1 MPVMPPWNKFNSG
14 PRDRQIAAKA
24 PWQLY
29 AFHNKDLDFILWQD
43 KDFAS
48 DLLDVTATDSAPA
61 QSFDYREE
69 TSRSTATS
77 NKEGKVKFFY
87 WLSYEKE
94 SLLWEQTSQ
103 GSFVACLV
111 HQMIPSWHCGCSNT
125 QRFIHH
131 QVLGTGKQKRG
142 VRRNF
147 TNCISLLLGLLPA
160 GRKYNRL
167 IKFQ

>member
-1 MPVMPPWNKFNSG
+1 MPSMTRTWTSSCGKIKILLLIYWMSQQQTQHQPSPLTTEKKHQEALLLPIKKEKLKFS
-14 PRDRQIAAKA
+14 I
-24 PWQLY
+24 
-29 AFHNKDLDFILWQD
+29 DFLMR
-43 KDFAS
+43 K
-48 DLLDVTATDSAPA
+48 
-61 QSFDYREE
+61 
-69 TSRSTATS
+69 
-77 NKEGKVKFFY
+77 
-87 WLSYEKE
+87 

-147 TNCISLLLGLLPA
+147 TNCVSLLLGLLPA

-167 IKFQ
+167 IKFH